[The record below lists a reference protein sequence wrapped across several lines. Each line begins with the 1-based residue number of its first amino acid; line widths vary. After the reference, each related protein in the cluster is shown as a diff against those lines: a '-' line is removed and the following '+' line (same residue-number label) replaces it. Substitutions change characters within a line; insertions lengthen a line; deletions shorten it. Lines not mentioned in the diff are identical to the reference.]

1 MDKNM
6 KVVTLINNEWKELV
20 NSNMTN
26 QEESFI
32 LNENNPLEERMEL
45 LNNIKQRQ
53 YQSISTEEEI
63 IVQNLYNQNNISNSE
78 LINVNIYLPEQRGI
92 INCRVNNEHKQIRF

>member
-20 NSNMTN
+20 DPNITN
-26 QEESFI
+26 EEENFI

-63 IVQNLYNQNNISNSE
+63 IAQNLYNQHNIPNSE
-78 LINVNIYLPEQRGI
+78 LINVHIYLPEQRGI

>member
-53 YQSISTEEEI
+53 YQSISTEEQL
-63 IVQNLYNQNNISNSE
+63 VAQNLYDQYRIPNSE

-92 INCRVNNEHKQIRF
+92 INCRVNNEHQQIRF